1 MTLLTTLAVA
11 LLGGVAPQPACD
23 ASPIVIRDTTVW
35 ARDGLLP
42 KRDVVIE
49 GGRVSA
55 IRPSGQSPPAGA
67 RTLDGAGH
75 TLLPGLVD
83 AHLHFV
89 IPGGLPAGAAADRQ
103 AAVTGRQLLSAG
115 VTAGRLHLATVD
127 QAVEL
132 KARGADPCAP
142 LPRVSA
148 GGPLIGGA
156 MRGDYPQAWGAKD
169 AADVEAKIARIADA
183 GLDWIAIHDADRFAP
198 GLLEAVA
205 AAARRRG
212 LKLLGAG
219 TRPGEIE
226 ALLRIRPDTL
236 DYFDRTDAAE
246 YPSALL
252 EAIRGQR
259 GLILAPTFG
268 IHQRVAG
275 YAAQPGRLDE
285 AGNTTF
291 LAAAERAFVL
301 DAARKELAGEA
312 ARRGLPSLPR
322 KAAQLRALGL
332 PLAIASDVGSPLHF
346 QGDGIWWELEAWRTL
361 GFSHREALTAA
372 TEGGARVFGAGD
384 VGRLAVGSR
393 GDFVLYRGN
402 AEEGSF
408 DAARVAAVGKDGVLF
423 VSGGRWTGPEPAAR

>member
-1 MTLLTTLAVA
+1 VILPPIFAFA

-23 ASPIVIRDTTVW
+23 ASPLVIRDTTVW
-35 ARDGLLP
+35 TRDGLLP
-42 KRDVVIE
+42 KRDVVIQD
-49 GGRVSA
+49 GRVSA
-55 IRPSGQSPPAGA
+55 IRPTGQPPPAGA
-67 RTLDGAGH
+67 RTIDGAGQ

-89 IPGGLPAGAAADRQ
+89 IPGGLPAGAPADRQ

-115 VTAGRLHLATVD
+115 VTAGRLHLAPID
-127 QAVEL
+127 QAVAL
-132 KARGADPCAP
+132 KARGADSCAP
-142 LPRVSA
+142 VPRLSA

-156 MRGDYPQAWGAKD
+156 MPADYAQAWGVKD
-169 AADVEAKIARIADA
+169 VADVEAKVARIAAA

-198 GLLEAVA
+198 GLLEAGA

-219 TRPGEIE
+219 TRPTEIE

-236 DYFDRTDAAE
+236 DYFDRSDSAE
-246 YPSALL
+246 YAAALL

-268 IHQRVAG
+268 IHHRVAG
-275 YAAQPGRLDE
+275 YAAQPARLDD

-291 LAAAERAFVL
+291 LDAADRAFVL
-301 DAARKELAGEA
+301 EAARKELAGEA
-312 ARRGLPSLPR
+312 AKRGMPSLPR

-346 QGDGIWWELEAWRTL
+346 QGDGIWWELEAWRAL
-361 GFSHREALTAA
+361 GFSHREALRAA
-372 TEGGARVFGAGD
+372 TEGGGRVLGVD
-384 VGRLAVGSR
+384 DIGRLAVGSR

-402 AEEGSF
+402 VEDGPF
-408 DAARVAAVGKDGVLF
+408 DAARVAAVGKGGVLF
-423 VSGGRWTGPEPAAR
+423 VNGGRWTGPETPAR